1 MDNRKLKV
9 RAVKTD
15 DQKPSKLDSI
25 TNKMNEIADSMF
37 GNPSQDNTTR
47 NEVFEKSIEEAF
59 SNLQNNTKDCHNV
72 VYGVGNDSTN
82 PPRMATLDDFKVQ
95 QISLEEV
102 IAQANEAQQEEPAE
116 NNSDIDFDKFI
127 NVDDS
132 SENDQYSGE
141 LLSDIETILAENTS
155 LKNANSELKL
165 ELETAKAENANLKD
179 LALGLLQAENV
190 YQDFFNKIS
199 ETSPKLNEEL
209 EATKQE
215 LQKYKDINKD
225 IAEKLNSALQQNAQ
239 LHQQNIEMYGSLS
252 EASKNISD
260 KDHEIET
267 TKKSFVI
274 LSKENKS
281 LRESNSKATK
291 IAEDLREKLVSV
303 LNDREA
309 LKAENAEMR
318 EVITQIHKYSVFPGN
333 AFKFINSVKS
343 TADKARYDKS
353 VGADQMESV
362 NNVVNSLFRNFFGI
376 NPEDNSNKESSENP
390 GKNPTDRTNY
400 F

>member
-37 GNPSQDNTTR
+37 GNPSQDNTSR
-47 NEVFEKSIEEAF
+47 NELFEKSIEEAF
-59 SNLQNNTKDCHNV
+59 NNLQHNTKDHHNV
-72 VYGVGNDSTN
+72 VSGVGNDPTN

-102 IAQANEAQQEEPAE
+102 IAQANEEQQEESAE
-116 NNSDIDFDKFI
+116 KNSDIDFDKFI

-165 ELETAKAENANLKD
+165 ELETAKAENTNLKD
-179 LALGLLQAENV
+179 LALGLLQAESV

-239 LHQQNIEMYGSLS
+239 LHQQNIEMCDSLS

-260 KDHEIET
+260 KDNEIET

-343 TADKARYDKS
+343 TADRARYDKS

-362 NNVVNSLFRNFFGI
+362 NNVVNSLFRNLFGI
-376 NPEDNSNKESSENP
+376 SPEESSNKESSENP

>member
-37 GNPSQDNTTR
+37 GNPSQDNTSR
-47 NEVFEKSIEEAF
+47 NELFEKSIEEAF
-59 SNLQNNTKDCHNV
+59 NNLQHDTKDHHNV
-72 VYGVGNDSTN
+72 VSGVGNDSTN

-102 IAQANEAQQEEPAE
+102 IAQANEEQQEEPAE

-239 LHQQNIEMYGSLS
+239 LHQQNIEMCDSLS

-260 KDHEIET
+260 KDNEIET

-309 LKAENAEMR
+309 LKEENAEMR

-343 TADKARYDKS
+343 TADRARYDKS

-362 NNVVNSLFRNFFGI
+362 NNVVNSLFRNLFGI
-376 NPEDNSNKESSENP
+376 SPEESSNKESSENP